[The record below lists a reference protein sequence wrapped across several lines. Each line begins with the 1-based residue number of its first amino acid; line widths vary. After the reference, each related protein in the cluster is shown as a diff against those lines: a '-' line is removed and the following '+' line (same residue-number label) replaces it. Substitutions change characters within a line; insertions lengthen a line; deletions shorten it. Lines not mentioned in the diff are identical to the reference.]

1 MEWKS
6 IHPTKIKKHQIMST
20 EKPVKKDP
28 YAALR
33 FKEFNTF
40 LLLRFAM
47 VFAWSMQFIIIE
59 WQVYSITKDPLS
71 LGIIGLM
78 EVIPAI
84 SLALFAGHIVD
95 QKEKKGLLVKCILGF
110 SVISFGLFLLTW
122 PVVIGD
128 ISTQT
133 ILYSIYFLVFLG
145 GLVRAFLGP
154 TIFSLL
160 SLLVTKKVYT
170 NAATWS
176 SSVWQIASVA
186 GPALAGFSI
195 TLIGVHWSMC
205 TVFACSIFAL
215 IALSQ
220 IKKKP
225 ILNPK
230 IGEPVMQSLSEGIK
244 FVFNNKTVLGAI
256 TLDMVAVLFGGA
268 IALLPIFAQDILKV
282 GPEGFGF
289 LRAAPA
295 VGAFLTMI
303 ITAYVPL
310 SKNAGLKLLSAI
322 FAFGI
327 CIIVFGLSTIFWV
340 SLIALFFSGVFDG
353 ISVVIRQTILQLKTP
368 DHMRGR
374 VSAVNSMFVGSS
386 NELGAFESGLT
397 ARLMGTVTAV
407 VFGGSM
413 TLLVVLTTGI
423 ISPTFRKL
431 DLRKDLEEHENG

>member
-1 MEWKS
+1 
-6 IHPTKIKKHQIMST
+6 MST
-20 EKPVKKDP
+20 PKVKKDP

-33 FKEFNTF
+33 YKEFNTF

-47 VFAWSMQFIIIE
+47 VFAWSMQFIVIE

-84 SLALFAGHIVD
+84 SMALFAGHIVD
-95 QKEKKGLLVKCILGF
+95 QKEKKGLLVKCILAF

-122 PVVIGD
+122 PAVVHD
-128 ISTQT
+128 YSLKT

-160 SLLVTKKVYT
+160 SLLVPKKVYP

-176 SSVWQIASVA
+176 SSVWQIASVV
-186 GPALAGFSI
+186 GPAVAGFSI

-205 TVFACSIFAL
+205 SVFACSVFAL
-215 IALSQ
+215 LFLSQ
-220 IKKKP
+220 IEKKP

-230 IGEPVMQSLSEGIK
+230 IGEPVMQSLTEGIK
-244 FVFNNKTVLGAI
+244 FVFNNKTILGAI
-256 TLDMVAVLFGGA
+256 TLDMVSVLFGGA

-295 VGAFLTMI
+295 VGAFITML

-310 SKNAGLKLLSAI
+310 SKNAGMKLLIAI
-322 FAFGI
+322 FSFGI

-340 SLIALFFSGVFDG
+340 SLLALFFSGVFDG

-386 NELGAFESGLT
+386 NELGAFESGVT
-397 ARLMGTVTAV
+397 AKLMGTVTAV

-413 TLLVVLTTGI
+413 TLIIVAFTGF
-423 ISPTFRKL
+423 ISPSFRKL
-431 DLRKDLEEHENG
+431 DLRKDLEEHENLE